1 MSLCAA
7 TVCWLGAGETVKRR
21 RLAAPAAGAG
31 AGAGKLAAGTE
42 QAKILVDLPESDT
55 ADIRESI
62 GSSADSILHSLR

>member
-7 TVCWLGAGETVKRR
+7 TVCWLGAGETVKRG
-21 RLAAPAAGAG
+21 RLAARAAS

-42 QAKILVDLPESDT
+42 LAKILVDLPESDT